1 MVETVGIGVGVL
13 LAGVLGEG
21 IRRAVMG
28 TRFQRSMV
36 MMPRQLSGSSEA
48 VDGG

>member
-1 MVETVGIGVGVL
+1 MFETVGIGVGVL

-36 MMPRQLSGSSEA
+36 MVPRHPGPPNA